1 MKKAKNNAKEK
12 TRGPGRESMGR
23 IYLIF
28 IILFLFGAGILIKTA
43 HIQIIEGPGLNHRA
57 REMEYRYFET
67 EALRGNIFAADGS
80 LLAAT
85 IPIFD
90 IRFDAASPYISDQL
104 YNDSISH
111 LAYYLSKMFGDRTNW
126 GYKQYLINARKK
138 GNRYLLIQRN
148 VTYEQLSE
156 INKFP
161 ILNRGKYKGGLIA
174 ERKIKREYPYGILA
188 KRTIGYSRINE
199 KDSVLVGLEG
209 YFDQYLKGTPGTELR
224 QRMANKSWRPI
235 YSESDVEPQN
245 GKDIIT
251 TIDTYFQDV
260 AENALMKQLY
270 KHNAKKGTVVLMEV
284 ETGQIKAI
292 ANLVHNARDNTYNET
307 YNLAVGESFEP
318 GSTFKLASVMV
329 AQEDGILSKIDSVE
343 IGDGWTMFHGKTM
356 KDSHLIDADG
366 WLTPEE
372 CLVYSSN
379 VGISKIIYDHY
390 TGKEWQ
396 FYRGLNKIFPM
407 EPTGIEIFGEIKP
420 AIRKPDNRNWS
431 KVTLPWMS
439 IGYEITVTPLQMLT
453 FYNAVANNGKMVKPY
468 LVQSISEA
476 GRVIE
481 KFEPEVIKK
490 SICSEKTLA
499 LMQKYLTG
507 VVEKG
512 TASNIKNDIYKIA
525 GKTGTAKVNK
535 DGVYISKYNASF
547 AGYFPADNPKY
558 SCIVVVYEP
567 GEGGFYATQVAAP
580 VFKEIADIVYATRR
594 NIYPGTKPTLN
605 SMIAREAVTSKK
617 QELYTAQGINMAGLI
632 NGETSLQSFEAF
644 ASQKKVP
651 DVKGMGAKDAVFLLE
666 NMGFVVKIVG
676 RGLVKK
682 QSLSPGTTFN
692 KGNHIYLTMS
702 I

>member
-1 MKKAKNNAKEK
+1 
-12 TRGPGRESMGR
+12 
-23 IYLIF
+23 
-28 IILFLFGAGILIKTA
+28 
-43 HIQIIEGPGLNHRA
+43 
-57 REMEYRYFET
+57 MEYRYFET